1 MLGLL
6 KITDK
11 EKIIMLNRVQLIGFV
26 GSDPKVSENF
36 PTSVSF
42 TLATSEKWFDK
53 NTKELKESSTWHNI
67 VIFNEKLKEVA
78 QNYVKKGSKI
88 FVEGSISK
96 TTYKNKN
103 GEEVT
108 SFKIIL
114 PSFRGD
120 LILLSEKKSSE
131 MSQPGVTTRE
141 KQHSNFKG
149 GYSHNYDLDDE
160 IPV

>member
-1 MLGLL
+1 
-6 KITDK
+6 
-11 EKIIMLNRVQLIGFV
+11 MLNRVQLIGFV
-26 GSDPKVSENF
+26 GSDPKVSESF

-42 TLATSEKWFDK
+42 SLATSEKWFDK
-53 NTKELKESSTWHNI
+53 NTKELKENITWHSI

-96 TTYKNKN
+96 TTYKDKK
-103 GEEVT
+103 GDEVT
-108 SFKIIL
+108 SFKIVL

-120 LILLSEKKSSE
+120 LLLLSEKKNSE
-131 MSQPGVTTRE
+131 PYQPKPPMRE

-160 IPV
+160 IPF

>member
-1 MLGLL
+1 
-6 KITDK
+6 
-11 EKIIMLNRVQLIGFV
+11 MLNRVQLIGFV
-26 GSDPKVSENF
+26 GSDPKVSESF

-42 TLATSEKWFDK
+42 SLATSEKWFDK
-53 NTKELKESSTWHNI
+53 NTKELKENITWHSI

-78 QNYVKKGSKI
+78 QNYVKKGSKV

-96 TTYKNKN
+96 STYKNKK
-103 GEEVT
+103 GEEAT
-108 SFKIIL
+108 SFKIII

-120 LILLSEKKSSE
+120 LLLLSEKKNSE
-131 MSQPGVTTRE
+131 QTHSAPLMRE

-160 IPV
+160 IPF

>member
-1 MLGLL
+1 
-6 KITDK
+6 
-11 EKIIMLNRVQLIGFV
+11 MLNRVQLIGFV

-42 TLATSEKWFDK
+42 SLATSEKWFDK
-53 NTKELKESSTWHNI
+53 STKELKENITWHSI
-67 VIFNEKLKEVA
+67 IIFNEKLKEVA
-78 QNYVKKGSKI
+78 QNYVKRGSKI

-96 TTYKNKN
+96 TTYKNKK

-120 LILLSEKKSSE
+120 LILLSEKKNSDLAQPQPQ
-131 MSQPGVTTRE
+131 SQSQMRE

-149 GYSHNYDLDDE
+149 GYSNNYDLDDE
-160 IPV
+160 IPF

>member
-1 MLGLL
+1 
-6 KITDK
+6 
-11 EKIIMLNRVQLIGFV
+11 MLNRVQLIGFV

-36 PTSVSF
+36 PSTVSF
-42 TLATSEKWFDK
+42 SLATSEKWFDK
-53 NTKELKESSTWHNI
+53 ATKELKENITWHSI

-88 FVEGSISK
+88 YVEGAISK
-96 TTYKNKN
+96 TTYKDKK

-114 PSFRGD
+114 PSFKGD
-120 LILLSEKKSSE
+120 LLLLSEKKNSDSV
-131 MSQPGVTTRE
+131 QPVQPARE

-160 IPV
+160 IPF